1 MKNILFILIFIVG
14 CSIAKKDNK
23 AVERV
28 EAKVSLLNKVG
39 AAWEKIHPMIPQI
52 SQVYIHDTTTIT
64 LPPKVIVDH
73 GRVKAIVDSLSAIT
87 GNLEDSLK
95 DRMEDAYNLGVSY
108 AEEYYRKLPP
118 KHIVDTL
125 KITIA
130 DLRKEGMLNDT
141 ISAKDVAIGTL
152 NGKVEQLQKDNK
164 GLVVKLF
171 EMGGI
176 MLVFGI
182 LMGFLFKFRIR

>member
-1 MKNILFILIFIVG
+1 MLFFMVG
-14 CSIAKKDNK
+14 CSVIKQDNK

-39 AAWEKIHPMIPQI
+39 AAWEKIHPMIPQV

-73 GRVKAIVDSLSAIT
+73 NRMKVVVDSLSAIS
-87 GNLEDSLK
+87 GDLEDSLK

-118 KHIVDTL
+118 KHIVDTI

-171 EMGGI
+171 EMA
-176 MLVFGI
+176 MLMLIFGI
-182 LMGFLFKFRIR
+182 LMGFLFKSRAK

>member
-1 MKNILFILIFIVG
+1 MKNIIFMLFFMVG
-14 CSIAKKDNK
+14 CSVIKQDNK

-39 AAWEKIHPMIPQI
+39 AAWEKIHPMIPQV

-73 GRVKAIVDSLSAIT
+73 NRMKVVVDSLSAIS
-87 GNLEDSLK
+87 GDLEDSLK

-118 KHIVDTL
+118 KHIVDTI

-171 EMGGI
+171 EMA
-176 MLVFGI
+176 MLMLIFGI
-182 LMGFLFKFRIR
+182 LMGFLFKSRAK